1 MPAYGMA
8 LLRHAG
14 AHGQRPLSGLDRTQR
29 RHWHWSRFQQKYES
43 EVKWRMTADRMS
55 GKLKVVADPSDRRDD
70 SELGKMGT
78 DR

>member
-1 MPAYGMA
+1 MKAKP
-8 LLRHAG
+8 
-14 AHGQRPLSGLDRTQR
+14 
-29 RHWHWSRFQQKYES
+29 
-43 EVKWRMTADRMS
+43 KWRMTADRMS